1 MIRRPPRA
9 TRTDTLFPYTTLFR
23 SEFEDRHH
31 AINFLDSDHV
41 TVSGNSFHTMR
52 SDGVRGGGTNDVV
65 ISNNYFTDFHPV
77 GADHPDA
84 IQLWTTNTTESARN
98 ISITGNVFER
108 GARSEEHTSELQS
121 LMRISYADFCLKKKK
136 STTISTTST

>member
-1 MIRRPPRA
+1 MIRRPPRS
-9 TRTDTLFPYTTLFR
+9 TRTDTLCPYTTLFR
-23 SEFEDRHH
+23 S
-31 AINFLDSDHV
+31 
-41 TVSGNSFHTMR
+41 
-52 SDGVRGGGTNDVV
+52 GGTNDVV

-108 GARSEEHTSELQS
+108 GDGDIIQGIFLRDQS
-121 LMRISYADFCLKKKK
+121 GGKLPYQDV
-136 STTISTTST
+136 TISDNIVLGGM

>member
-1 MIRRPPRA
+1 MRI
-9 TRTDTLFPYTTLFR
+9 
-23 SEFEDRHH
+23 
-31 AINFLDSDHV
+31 SDWSSDV
-41 TVSGNSFHTMR
+41 CSSDLSGNSFHTMR

-108 GARSEEHTSELQS
+108 GDRSEENTSELKS
-121 LMRISYADFCLKKKK
+121 LMLISYAVFCLKKKK
-136 STTISTTST
+136 HQSNTYYLQSQS

>member
-1 MIRRPPRA
+1 MRI
-9 TRTDTLFPYTTLFR
+9 
-23 SEFEDRHH
+23 
-31 AINFLDSDHV
+31 SDWSADVCSSDLV

-98 ISITGNVFER
+98 ISITGHVFER
-108 GARSEEHTSELQS
+108 GDGDIIQTLFLQLERAS
-121 LMRISYADFCLKKKK
+121 CREKVCHYG
-136 STTISTTST
+136 